1 MSHLVLAAVAVSSLS
16 MMSAFSAPAKAA
28 KVGSAAPAFTLT
40 DLAGKK
46 HTLASLKGKTVVLEW
61 FCSKCPWSGK
71 KSPRSVHS
79 TGQVKTLVADLK
91 KADPNVVYLTIDS
104 SANMSKSDVIAND
117 SKLKKEYEI
126 AGPVLVDYDGTV
138 GKAYGAK
145 TTPHM
150 FVIDKEG
157 VLRYSGAFS
166 DRDKQNYVLDAVIA
180 LQAGTAPKPATTK
193 AWGCGVK
200 YQR

>member
-1 MSHLVLAAVAVSSLS
+1 

-28 KVGSAAPAFTLT
+28 KVGSVAPSFTLT
-40 DLAGKK
+40 DLEGKE

-79 TGQVKTLVADLK
+79 TGQVKSLLADLK
-91 KADPNVVYLTIDS
+91 KADPTIVYLTIDS
-104 SANMSKSDVIAND
+104 SANMSKSDVIANG
-117 SKLKKEYEI
+117 SKLKKQYEI
-126 AGPVLVDYDGTV
+126 AGPMLVDYDGTV

-166 DRDKQNYVLDAVIA
+166 DHSKKNYVLGAVKAI
-180 LQAGTAPKPATTK
+180 QAGTEPKPATTK

-200 YQR
+200 YKR